1 MRFCQYISHFSQ
13 GYPNEL
19 LPVTV
24 TGIPSMHIC
33 VDFIAELISQPS
45 FDKQEF
51 AINLISHLAL
61 QYALP
66 HSMMVARLSLNTF
79 STLLSGKLVH
89 FTFAKFVL
97 HLNDS
102 V

>member
-1 MRFCQYISHFSQ
+1 MYLPNFSQ

-45 FDKQEF
+45 LEKQEF
-51 AINLISHLAL
+51 AIDLISQLAL

-79 STLLSGKLVH
+79 STLLSGNLIYP
-89 FTFAKFVL
+89 TFIICTAFGS
-97 HLNDS
+97 S